1 MKLMIFDGN
10 SIINRAFY
18 GIRQPLTAPDGRP
31 TNAVYGFLNILNKL
45 IKDYNPSHLMVAF
58 DKKGKTFRHEMF
70 EEYKA
75 GRKPMP
81 DELALQLPM
90 LKGVLTAMR
99 VPVIEREGFEADDIL
114 GTVSEICKN
123 CEDACLLVSG
133 DRDLFQL
140 INPKGAVF
148 FTGGRAG
155 TGEYYDVERFEEE
168 YGFEPEHMVDLKA
181 LMGDSSDNIPGVR
194 GVGEKTASALIRE
207 YKSIEKIYS
216 ELDSL
221 DIKESVKNKLRE
233 GEDMARLSYELA
245 AIDKDAPIDFKFEDA
260 VFDGVY
266 APELYSVLMN
276 LGLRSFIRNW
286 DIKEPKEQDDTP
298 PFFREFSTN
307 LEEKSLVSLN
317 EIKDFLKKEQ
327 NFTVWFKDGLDEIY
341 LSDGKEKLTVKR
353 ESFSEDEYH
362 DFIETLMSPDVK
374 KISENIKDTMRLA
387 LEEGI
392 EPEGFI
398 FDTALAAYLLDSTI
412 RDYSSESLKNIYSLS
427 SSDKLAQLR
436 ELFEIQSEKLKESKM
451 EKLYYEIELPLAGV
465 LADME
470 KRGFLIDKEAL
481 TAFGEEL
488 GERIFELERDI
499 YALGGMEININS
511 PKQLSE
517 LLYKKLG
524 LPAFKKTK
532 TGFSTDAEALEKIER
547 LHPVVPLILEYR
559 ELSKLKSTYTDG
571 LLPLI
576 ASDGRI
582 HTNFKM
588 TVTATGRLSSTEPNL
603 QNIPIRKELGSALRK
618 MFIAA
623 ENCCLIDADYSQI
636 ELRILAHVSEDKTM
650 IEAFKAG
657 ADIHRTTA
665 AVVLGKEPEEV
676 TAEER
681 SSAKAVNFGIVYGI
695 SAFSLAGD
703 IKKSVKEAGDYI
715 NFYLEKYGGVK
726 EYLEESKSLARKL
739 GYAETIFGRRRPIP
753 ELKSKNYNQRSFGE
767 RVAMNMPIQGAAAD
781 IIKLAM
787 VRADRRMRR
796 EGLKA
801 RLILQV
807 HDELVIECPNEE
819 AEKAAKILKDEMEGA
834 AELSLPLTVDIKIGQ
849 NWAEAH

>member
-90 LKGVLTAMR
+90 LKEVLKAMR

-221 DIKESVKNKLRE
+221 DIKESVKKRLRE

-245 AIDKDAPIDFKFEDA
+245 AIDKDAPIDFRFEDA

-276 LGLRSFIRNW
+276 MGLRSFIRNW

-298 PFFREFSTN
+298 PLFRESPAV
-307 LEEKSLVSLN
+307 LEEKSHLSPE
-317 EIKDFLKKEQ
+317 EIKEFLKNKQ
-327 NFTVWFKDGLDEIY
+327 NFTVCFKDGLDEIY

-353 ESFSEDEYH
+353 ESFSEAEYH
-362 DFIETLMSPDVK
+362 DFIKTLMSPGVK
-374 KISENIKDTMRLA
+374 KISENIKDTMRLV
-387 LEEGI
+387 LEKGI

-436 ELFEIQSEKLKESKM
+436 ELFEKQSERLKESNM
-451 EKLYYEIELPLAGV
+451 EELYYEIELPLAGV

-623 ENCCLIDADYSQI
+623 ENSCLIDADYSQI

-715 NFYLEKYGGVK
+715 NSYMEKYGGVK
-726 EYLEESKSLARKL
+726 EYLDESKSLARKL

>member
-81 DELALQLPM
+81 DELAVQLPM
-90 LKGVLTAMR
+90 LKEVLAAMR

-114 GTVSEICKN
+114 GTVSEICKS

-148 FTGGRAG
+148 FTGGKAG
-155 TGEYYDVERFEEE
+155 TGEYYDVERFEDE
-168 YGFEPEHMVDLKA
+168 YGFEPKHMVDLKA

-194 GVGEKTASALIRE
+194 GVGEKTASALIRD

-221 DIKESVKNKLRE
+221 DIKESVKKKLRE

-245 AIDKDAPIDFKFEDA
+245 EIDKDAPIDFKFEDA

-266 APELYSVLMN
+266 APNLYNVLMD
-276 LGLRSFIRNW
+276 LGLKSFIRNW
-286 DIKEPKEQDDTP
+286 GIKEPDDTP
-298 PFFREFSTN
+298 PLFREFKARPAGLEQKN
-307 LEEKSLVSLN
+307 LLSVGEIEE
-317 EIKDFLKKEQ
+317 FLKKEQ
-327 NFTVWFKDGLDEIY
+327 NFTACFKDGLDEIY
-341 LSDGKEKLTVKR
+341 ISDGEDKLLIKR
-353 ESFSEDEYH
+353 NNFSESEYH
-362 DFIETLMSPDVK
+362 KLLSALMKSEVK

-412 RDYSSESLKNIYSLS
+412 RDYESESLKNIYSLS
-427 SSDKLAQLR
+427 SDDKLVQLL
-436 ELFEIQSEKLKESKM
+436 ELYEIQSEKLRDTNM

-481 TAFGEEL
+481 IDFGEEL
-488 GERIFELERDI
+488 GERISELERDI
-499 YALGGMEININS
+499 YALGGMEVNINS

-517 LLYKKLG
+517 LLYDKLS
-524 LPAFKKTK
+524 LPAMRKTK
-532 TGFSTDAEALEKIER
+532 TGFSTDAETLEKIKH
-547 LHPVVPLILEYR
+547 LHPVVSLILEYR

-576 ASDGRI
+576 AFDGRI

-623 ENCCLIDADYSQI
+623 EDCCLIDADYSQI
-636 ELRILAHVSEDKTM
+636 ELRILAHVSGDKTM

-657 ADIHRTTA
+657 EDIHRMTA
-665 AVVLGKEPEEV
+665 AVVLGKEPGEV

-703 IKKSVKEAGDYI
+703 IKKSVKEANNYI
-715 NFYLEKYGGVK
+715 NSYLKKYSAVK
-726 EYLEESKSLARKL
+726 EYLEESKKQARER

-753 ELKSKNYNQRSFGE
+753 ELKSRNFNQRSFGE

-807 HDELVIECPNEE
+807 HDELVVECVKSD
-819 AEKAAKILKDEMEGA
+819 AEKAARILKEEMEGA
-834 AELSLPLTVDIKIGQ
+834 AQLSLPLTVDIKIGQ

>member
-58 DKKGKTFRHEMF
+58 DKKGKTFRHDLF
-70 EEYKA
+70 EDYKA

-81 DELALQLPM
+81 DELAVQLPM
-90 LKGVLTAMR
+90 LKEVLTAMR

-114 GTVSEICKN
+114 GTVSEICKS

-148 FTGGRAG
+148 FTGGKAG
-155 TGEYYDVERFEEE
+155 TGEYYDVERFEDE

-286 DIKEPKEQDDTP
+286 DIKESKEQDDTP
-298 PFFREFSTN
+298 PLFRELSTD

-327 NFTVWFKDGLDEIY
+327 NFTVWFKDSLDEIC

-374 KISENIKDTMRLA
+374 KISENIKDTMRLV
-387 LEEGI
+387 LEKGI

-427 SSDKLAQLR
+427 SSDKLAQLK

-488 GERIFELERDI
+488 GERIFKLERDI

-517 LLYKKLG
+517 LLYEKLG

-532 TGFSTDAEALEKIER
+532 TGFSTDAEALEKIGH

-603 QNIPIRKELGSALRK
+603 QNIPIRKELGSSLRK

-636 ELRILAHVSEDKTM
+636 ELRILAHVSGDKTM

-665 AVVLGKEPEEV
+665 AVVLGKEPEEI

-715 NFYLEKYGGVK
+715 NSYLQKYDGVK
-726 EYLEESKSLARKL
+726 KYLDESKKLAHER

-807 HDELVIECPNEE
+807 HDELVIECPNSE
-819 AEKAAKILKDEMEGA
+819 AEKAAKILKEEMEGA
-834 AELSLPLTVDIKIGQ
+834 ARLSLPLTVDIKIGQ

>member
-90 LKGVLTAMR
+90 LKEVLKAMR

-221 DIKESVKNKLRE
+221 DIKESVKKRLRE

-245 AIDKDAPIDFKFEDA
+245 AIDKDAPIDFRFEDA

-276 LGLRSFIRNW
+276 MGLRSFIRNW

-298 PFFREFSTN
+298 PLFRESPAV
-307 LEEKSLVSLN
+307 LEEKSHLSPE
-317 EIKDFLKKEQ
+317 EIKEFLKNKQ
-327 NFTVWFKDGLDEIY
+327 NFTVCFKDGLDEIY

-353 ESFSEDEYH
+353 ESFSEAEYH
-362 DFIETLMSPDVK
+362 DFIKTLMSPGVK
-374 KISENIKDTMRLA
+374 KISENIKDTMRLV
-387 LEEGI
+387 LEKGI

-436 ELFEIQSEKLKESKM
+436 ELFEKQSERLKESNM
-451 EKLYYEIELPLAGV
+451 EELYYEIELPLAGV

-715 NFYLEKYGGVK
+715 NSYLEKYGGVK
-726 EYLEESKSLARKL
+726 EYLDESKSLARKL

>member
-58 DKKGKTFRHEMF
+58 DKKGKTFRHDLF

-81 DELALQLPM
+81 DELAVQLPM
-90 LKGVLTAMR
+90 LKEVLTAMR

-114 GTVSEICKN
+114 GTVSEICKS

-148 FTGGRAG
+148 FTGGKAG
-155 TGEYYDVERFEEE
+155 TGEYYDVERFEDE

-221 DIKESVKNKLRE
+221 DIKESIKNKLRD

-276 LGLRSFIRNW
+276 FGLRSFIRNW

-298 PFFREFSTN
+298 PLFREFSTN

-317 EIKDFLKKEQ
+317 EIKGFLKKEQ
-327 NFTVWFKDGLDEIY
+327 NFTAWFKDGLDEIY

-353 ESFSEDEYH
+353 ESFSEGEYH
-362 DFIETLMSPDVK
+362 VFIKTLMSPSVK

-387 LEEGI
+387 LEEGTQ
-392 EPEGFI
+392 PEGFI

-427 SSDKLAQLR
+427 SSDKLAQLE
-436 ELFEIQSEKLKESKM
+436 ELFEIQSKKLKERTM

-488 GERIFELERDI
+488 GERIFKLERDI

-517 LLYKKLG
+517 LLYEKLG

-532 TGFSTDAEALEKIER
+532 TGFSTDAEALEKIEH

-623 ENCCLIDADYSQI
+623 DNCCLIDADYSQI
-636 ELRILAHVSEDKTM
+636 ELRILAHVSGDKTM

-715 NFYLEKYGGVK
+715 NSYLQKYDGVK
-726 EYLEESKSLARKL
+726 KYLDESKKLARER

-807 HDELVIECPNEE
+807 HDELVIECPNSE
-819 AEKAAKILKDEMEGA
+819 AEKAAKILKEEMEGA
-834 AELSLPLTVDIKIGQ
+834 ARLSLPLTVDIKIGQ